1 MKAKVTCA
9 MAALAFASSSL
20 VHGGA
25 LKKNFN
31 KDEQSKNIDIGEQS
45 SSPAEEPKETPQPS
59 EKQKDETSGNEKAS
73 AEATVPSSSESTEA
87 ADGASPTEEKKKIG
101 GDPVVLRVNGKK
113 EYRRSQILA
122 DMKLVPPQMVQ
133 GVAPDKLFVM
143 LRDQKLNAYLMIE
156 QAKKAGLDRTKEFI
170 DRVEQLKEELLGR
183 MFLMRELA
191 PKAENES
198 ALKARYTKYLVEF
211 KKGKEFQIFH
221 IMVST
226 EDEAKGI
233 LAALERKEDFS
244 KLAKEKSM
252 APSKDKGG
260 EEGRI
265 PVDMLPPQIKD
276 KIILLKTGE
285 HTKEYV
291 KTDDGFHIFK
301 VGEIGET
308 SPQKYEEALP
318 MLKQLIMHEE
328 MTKML
333 DRLEKQVKVERFNED
348 GTPAAPRT
356 KAPVPGSAPAQ

>member
-1 MKAKVTCA
+1 MKVKMTCA
-9 MAALAFASSSL
+9 AAALVVASSDA

-25 LKKNFN
+25 LKKHFD
-31 KDEQSKNIDIGEQS
+31 KDEQSKNINIEEQNA
-45 SSPAEEPKETPQPS
+45 SPAEETETTSRPS
-59 EKQKDETSGNEKAS
+59 GKQKDESNGS
-73 AEATVPSSSESTEA
+73 AEASVPSSPESTEA
-87 ADGASPTEEKKKIG
+87 ADSTSLTDEKKKIG

-122 DMKLVPPQMVQ
+122 DMKLIPPQMVQ
-133 GVAPDKLFVM
+133 GVAPDRLFEM

-156 QAKKAGLDRTKEFI
+156 QARKAGLDRTKEFI
-170 DRVEQLKEELLGR
+170 DRVEQLKDELLGR

-221 IMVST
+221 IMVNT
-226 EDEAKGI
+226 EEEAKEV
-233 LAALERKEDFS
+233 LTALEKGEDFL
-244 KLAKEKSM
+244 KLAKEKSA

-260 EEGRI
+260 DEGRI
-265 PVDMLPPQIKD
+265 PVDVLPPQIKD
-276 KIILLKTGE
+276 KIIFLKTGE
-285 HTKEYV
+285 YTKEYV
-291 KTDDGFHIFK
+291 KTDNGFHIFK

-333 DRLEKQVKVERFNED
+333 TRLEKQVKVERFNED
-348 GTPAAPRT
+348 GTPAAPKT
-356 KAPVPGSAPAQ
+356 KASTSSPAQ